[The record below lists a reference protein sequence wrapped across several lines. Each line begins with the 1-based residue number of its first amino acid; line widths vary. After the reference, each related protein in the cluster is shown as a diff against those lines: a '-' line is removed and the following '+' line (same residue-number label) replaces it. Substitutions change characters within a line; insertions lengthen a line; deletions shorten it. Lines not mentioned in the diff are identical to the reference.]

1 MQERR
6 EIGDLIRIGPSAL
19 RYRGRDGMII
29 DIERDPQGRAD
40 WDICIVYLWHTGTLH
55 FSAGQ
60 LEKTGTCRISL
71 SKAA

>member
-19 RYRGRDGMII
+19 TYRGRDGLIT

-40 WDICIVYLWHTGTLH
+40 WDICTVYLWHTGILH
-55 FSAGQ
+55 FSAGK
-60 LEKTGTCRISL
+60 LEKTGTSRIFL